1 MKKIFLKYL
10 LTCFVLLVGCDKYLQ
25 PDMYAG
31 SYYANGYSS
40 NYSVLWYP
48 RYDFVVEPINSK
60 QVKIVGMNFSPNT
73 IATLHG
79 NQLLIND
86 TIILKRNDLT
96 HSGTVYEYEIIHE
109 TAALNGEELDLNVTI
124 IITVTEPSLLEPYG
138 MGVYKE
144 TIRCRKKA
152 MGKS

>member
-1 MKKIFLKYL
+1 ML
-10 LTCFVLLVGCDKYLQ
+10 
-25 PDMYAG
+25 
-31 SYYANGYSS
+31 
-40 NYSVLWYP
+40 
-48 RYDFVVEPINSK
+48 
-60 QVKIVGMNFSPNT
+60 
-73 IATLHG
+73 

-96 HSGTVYEYEIIHE
+96 YPSTVYEYEIIHE

-124 IITVTEPSLLEPYG
+124 IITVTDPSMLEPYG